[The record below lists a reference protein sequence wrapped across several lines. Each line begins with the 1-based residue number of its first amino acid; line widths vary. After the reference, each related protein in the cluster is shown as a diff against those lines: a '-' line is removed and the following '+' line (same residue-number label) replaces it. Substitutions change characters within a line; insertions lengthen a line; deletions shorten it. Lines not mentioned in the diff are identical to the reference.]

1 MPNRDI
7 AVLVAPH
14 IPDYENYVKFIKPYL
29 DHFGFPYTEVE
40 GDALPD
46 CALILVAHAGVK
58 LSSDAVDAVKNHGVG
73 LVCFNSN
80 ALPESWLKQGHDGVA
95 GNINFLDCSHYI
107 TALHKCGESI
117 PLYKKHEIMCG
128 MSLKEGEVLVTADGI
143 PLLEVDS
150 TRGGKVVLWQDC
162 GWMSHAVLGPIHGMD
177 DLVWRSIVWAA
188 KKPFVLQGMPYFIGM
203 RVDDVWG
210 AWREINPENPLVWVD
225 IANEYGI
232 IPWLGLFQD
241 NMDDATIA
249 KVRQLVA
256 DGKATAF
263 PHAFAGCDWVPTTLP
278 EHWAHFDHHAKK
290 PYSDEVMAENA
301 ARIKTWYK
309 ENGIPI
315 SKYALAHYYET
326 GSNAI
331 PHLIDMG
338 CEFIGVHM
346 QPDTPY
352 LPGNWIKAGPY
363 RKYEDGDFRESR
375 PVYYGDYL
383 DVENAPEHSGK
394 LFNCVTE
401 IRDISGY
408 EWHPTSD
415 VNQTVD
421 RGIRHLRRA
430 FDSMVPA
437 AFFTHES
444 CWIQRMSPK
453 TWRES
458 LDAILKAVEGYEPQ
472 FMSMDDICA
481 YARAKHDT
489 SITCAELD
497 AEGKLNVTVEGK
509 SDIKTSLFVF
519 RDAENGEIAKTLA
532 DIPPVNGKTNIKI

>member
-1 MPNRDI
+1 MQNRGI
-7 AVLVAPH
+7 AVLVAPR
-14 IPDYENYVKFIKPYL
+14 IPDYENYIKFIKPYL

-40 GDALPD
+40 GDDIPD
-46 CALILVAHAGVK
+46 CALIIAAHAGVK
-58 LSSDAVDAVKNHGVG
+58 LSSSAVNAIKNDGVG

-80 ALPESWLKQGHDGVA
+80 AMPESWLKQGHDGHA
-95 GNINFLDCSHYI
+95 GNINFLDCKHYI
-107 TALHKCGESI
+107 TELHENGEKIS
-117 PLYKKHEIMCG
+117 LYKTHEIMCG
-128 MSLKEGEVLVTADGI
+128 MSLKEGRVLVTADGI
-143 PLLEVDS
+143 PLLETDD
-150 TRGGKVVLWQDC
+150 TRGGRIVLWQDC
-162 GWMSHAVLGPIHGMD
+162 GWMSHEVLGPIHGMD

-188 KKPFVLQGMPYFIGM
+188 KKPFVMQGMPPFIGM

-241 NMDDATIA
+241 NMDEATTA
-249 KVRQLVA
+249 KVRKLVA

-263 PHAFAGCDWVPTTLP
+263 PHAFAGCEWVPTTLP
-278 EHWAHFDHHAKK
+278 EHWAYFDHHAKG
-290 PYSDEVMAENA
+290 PYSDEVMEENA
-301 ARIKTWYK
+301 RRIKKWYK

-315 SKYALAHYYET
+315 SKLALAHYYET
-326 GSNAI
+326 GANAI
-331 PHLIDMG
+331 AHFIDMG
-338 CEFIGVHM
+338 CEFIGIHM

-352 LPGNWIKAGPY
+352 GEGRWLKAGPY
-363 RKYEDGDFRESR
+363 RNYESGAINASR

-383 DVENAPEHSGK
+383 EVENAPEYSGK

-401 IRDISGY
+401 IRDVSGY

-415 VNQTVD
+415 VGQTID
-421 RGIRHLRRA
+421 RGIRHLKRA
-430 FDSMVPA
+430 FDSMVPG

-453 TWRES
+453 TWRAS
-458 LDAILKAVEGYEPQ
+458 LDAILKAVEGYEPT

-489 SITCAELD
+489 ALTAAALD
-497 AEGKLNVTVEGK
+497 AQGNLNLTVSGK
-509 SDIKTSLFVF
+509 SDIPTRVFVF
-519 RDAENGEIAKTLA
+519 NEDVSGAIEKTFA
-532 DIPPVNGKTNIKI
+532 DIPPVDGEVTVKI